1 MALIAK
7 MHPTQ
12 NWLRVPDRIYRTAL
26 ERNIGLGAPDTD
38 HFWTAELPRLMGD
51 PYILKQV
58 EERRTELQQKLQ
70 RLEDDLRQ
78 IAGGLIEEQSN
89 CNQELA
95 LLNQVLP

>member
-1 MALIAK
+1 MATIAK

-12 NWLRVPDRIYRTAL
+12 NWLRVPDRIYRQAL
-26 ERNIGLGAPDTD
+26 ERNIELGKPDND
-38 HFWTAELPRLMGD
+38 HFWTAELPRLLGD

-58 EERRTELQQKLQ
+58 EDRRTELREKLQ

-89 CNQELA
+89 CQEQLA
-95 LLNQVLP
+95 LLDEVLA

>member
-26 ERNIGLGAPDTD
+26 ERNIALGKPDTD

-78 IAGGLIEEQSN
+78 IAGGLIEEHSN
-89 CNQELA
+89 CEEQLA
-95 LLNQVLP
+95 LLDEVLA

>member
-1 MALIAK
+1 
-7 MHPTQ
+7 
-12 NWLRVPDRIYRTAL
+12 VPDRIYRTAL
-26 ERNIGLGAPDTD
+26 ERNIELGKPDID

-58 EERRTELQQKLQ
+58 EERRIELQEKLQ

>member
-1 MALIAK
+1 MAHIAK
-7 MHPTQ
+7 MHPTA
-12 NWLRVPDRIYRTAL
+12 NWLRVPDRIYRPAL
-26 ERNIGLGAPDTD
+26 ERNIELGGPDTD

-58 EERRTELQQKLQ
+58 EERRTELQEKQQ

-89 CNQELA
+89 CQEQLA
-95 LLNQVLP
+95 LLDEVLA

>member
-1 MALIAK
+1 MALIARQ
-7 MHPTQ
+7 HPSQ

-26 ERNIGLGAPDTD
+26 ERNIELGKADTD
-38 HFWTAELPRLMGD
+38 HFWTAELPRLISD

-58 EERRTELQQKLQ
+58 EERRCELQEKLQ

-78 IAGGLIEEQSN
+78 IAGGLIDQQSE
-89 CNQELA
+89 CDLELA